1 MADLSIEE
9 TKKLLAGV
17 VIPPR
22 PVVVTAVMQERGS
35 DTPNL
40 RRVAQLISGDVG
52 LSAAVMKTI
61 NSPLYG
67 LRRQISSIDQAVN
80 LLGMKN
86 IGALVMGLALRNAV
100 PSQGLDRFWDS
111 AARTAL
117 VASHLAYVLGCT
129 DKEEAHLF
137 GLFHD
142 CGIPLLMQ
150 RFPNFRE
157 TLQLANNANDRA
169 FTDVEDSRHGTN
181 HTVVGSLLA
190 TNWHLPEHLRDAI
203 RLHHDPS
210 VFQSDQPSE
219 VLNLIAIGHL
229 AEHIESTFSRLS
241 GDSEWDKI
249 EISVT
254 NQLMLSADRLAEL
267 MSDAYELLE
276 ESGV

>member
-1 MADLSIEE
+1 MADLSTEE

-22 PVVVTAVMQERGS
+22 PVVVTAVMEERGR
-35 DTPNL
+35 DAPNL

-100 PSQGLDRFWDS
+100 PSKGLDRFWDS

-117 VASHLAYVLGCT
+117 VASHLAHTLGCA

-157 TLQLANNANDRA
+157 TLQLANNASDRA

-210 VFQSDQPSE
+210 VFQSNHRSE

-249 EISVT
+249 ERSIME
-254 NQLMLSADRLAEL
+254 QLMLSADRLAEL
-267 MSDAYELLE
+267 IRDAYELLE

>member
-35 DTPNL
+35 DAPNL

-169 FTDVEDSRHGTN
+169 FTDVEDNRHGTN

>member
-1 MADLSIEE
+1 MAELSIDE

-22 PVVVTAVMQERGS
+22 PVVVTAVMEERGR
-35 DTPNL
+35 DAPNL

-100 PSQGLDRFWDS
+100 PSKGLDRFWDS

-117 VASHLAYVLGCT
+117 VASHLARTLGCA

-142 CGIPLLMQ
+142 CGIPLLLQ
-150 RFPNFRE
+150 RFPDFRE
-157 TLQLANNANDRA
+157 TLQLANSASDRA

-190 TNWHLPEHLRDAI
+190 TNWHLPGHLRDAI

-210 VFQSDQPSE
+210 VFQSDQSSE

-229 AEHIESTFSRLS
+229 AQHIESSFSRLS
-241 GDSEWDKI
+241 GDSEWEKI
-249 EISVT
+249 EMSVME
-254 NQLMLSADRLAEL
+254 QLMLSADRLAEL
-267 MSDAYELLE
+267 ISDAYELLE

>member
-1 MADLSIEE
+1 MADLSTEE

-22 PVVVTAVMQERGS
+22 PVVVTAVMEERGR
-35 DTPNL
+35 DAPNL

-100 PSQGLDRFWDS
+100 PSKGLDRFWDS

-117 VASHLAYVLGCT
+117 VASHLAHTLGCA

-157 TLQLANNANDRA
+157 TLQLANNASDRA

-203 RLHHDPS
+203 RLHHDPN
-210 VFQSDQPSE
+210 VFQSNHPSE

-229 AEHIESTFSRLS
+229 AEHIENTFSRLS
-241 GDSEWDKI
+241 SDSEWDKI
-249 EISVT
+249 ERSIME
-254 NQLMLSADRLAEL
+254 QLMLSADRLAEL
-267 MSDAYELLE
+267 IRDAYELLE

>member
-1 MADLSIEE
+1 MADLSTEE

-22 PVVVTAVMQERGS
+22 PVVVTAVMEVRGR
-35 DTPNL
+35 DAPNL

-100 PSQGLDRFWDS
+100 PSKGLDRFWDS

-117 VASHLAYVLGCT
+117 VASHLAHTLGCA

-157 TLQLANNANDRA
+157 TLQLANNASDRA

-210 VFQSDQPSE
+210 VFQSKHPSE

-249 EISVT
+249 ERSIME
-254 NQLMLSADRLAEL
+254 QLMLSADRLAEL
-267 MSDAYELLE
+267 IRDAYELLE